1 MDKKLISKQLL
12 SQIHFCRFLYKLLKR
27 IDEKINGNISHDLK
41 EAMSTLIFEKL
52 DYVKELEPLD
62 SKTAREYKQSPDYE
76 KISQIIAQYHLKYEK
91 DLSNTS
97 SHTDTELVNNCQ
109 QLERFQNELQSEI
122 VKMYSFIKTNV
133 EDIEM
138 IKEEVIVLD
147 YLVTLRQ
154 LVTLLQNNGLEGFH
168 NKSKMEAIVD
178 GAPSKNI
185 TREHV
190 RAISAKL
197 KAIKLL

>member
-1 MDKKLISKQLL
+1 
-12 SQIHFCRFLYKLLKR
+12 
-27 IDEKINGNISHDLK
+27 
-41 EAMSTLIFEKL
+41 
-52 DYVKELEPLD
+52 
-62 SKTAREYKQSPDYE
+62 
-76 KISQIIAQYHLKYEK
+76 
-91 DLSNTS
+91 
-97 SHTDTELVNNCQ
+97 
-109 QLERFQNELQSEI
+109 
-122 VKMYSFIKTNV
+122 MYSFIRTNV

-138 IKEEVIVLD
+138 VKEEVIVLD